1 MTTETPTHIVSPF
14 NGPVEIG
21 LRALCVL
28 TTAFPAAYALQRL
41 VVFDYFLVHSD
52 DIEGGPEGLHPRT
65 PHRGGEILVR
75 RGAIQDGLTLY
86 GSRGLIERVY
96 KGGGI
101 FFASNTAI
109 GDARLGVSMT
119 LLSFT
124 AVVLGGV
131 STFGGRGTFVGGAV
145 GAAVLA
151 MTSSAFSFLDYPP
164 QAELYLTGGLTLVAI
179 GLFSRIRV
187 GGSAS

>member
-1 MTTETPTHIVSPF
+1 MTTETPTDFISPF

-75 RGAIQDGLTLY
+75 RGVIQAGLTLY
-86 GSRGLIERVY
+86 ESRGLIERVY
-96 KGGGI
+96 KNGGI
-101 FFASNTAI
+101 FFAAT
-109 GDARLGVSMT
+109 DK
-119 LLSFT
+119 
-124 AVVLGGV
+124 
-131 STFGGRGTFVGGAV
+131 
-145 GAAVLA
+145 
-151 MTSSAFSFLDYPP
+151 SADFLDTLSTEYLKGLRERADWVVDSFGHLDDVELDAMVRDRIGTWG
-164 QAELYLTGGLTLVAI
+164 AE
-179 GLFSRIRV
+179 FSMESV
-187 GGSAS
+187 LWTEEAS